1 MHSTLIGSLFDPEGL
16 HGARIDMSITNLLS
30 ITPWPVVSAFL
41 WAVVIIAALY
51 LARRT
56 AHHAIHDAM
65 AALSRG
71 LRLASH
77 AVTNGQ
83 LRLATRNREV
93 LLAAGREAKER
104 TIEREFTRVGESVRK
119 DLANYPALHRA
130 LSESITRIDEDHRT
144 AVEVPPEVP
153 GWAEAVEVVAKLE
166 TPRNASAEILGQI
179 HKAMV
184 KSSDEALDEY
194 RKSSGE
200 RHTLLRRMMPEWRL
214 VQETLGN
221 IGKTVE
227 SVQTRAVAIDRHM
240 KEYEDIVKGEDRA
253 VSILSSSSLVH
264 FFVAL
269 LVLAVAAGGS
279 AVNFTLIAR
288 PMAEM
293 VGGTNFIGGFRTAD
307 IAALVIIM
315 VEISMGLFLMESMR
329 ITRLFPVIGALPDKM
344 RVRMVWVSFTILLLM
359 ASVEAGLAYMRE
371 ILLQDELATSALLR
385 GGVDAAATAVNS
397 HLWITTAAQMG
408 MGFILPFALTFV
420 AIPLE
425 TFVHS
430 SRTVLGL
437 FGIGILR
444 ALALVFRVTSG
455 GARHLGSLF
464 QRIYDLPLFL
474 PLWVENRLAAARAAE
489 QAELEADVRQQME
502 VAPHVQEPFV
512 QAEAPA
518 PDAEREREPRRAGS
532 RGGRS

>member
-1 MHSTLIGSLFDPEGL
+1 
-16 HGARIDMSITNLLS
+16 MSITKLLS

-41 WAVVIIAALY
+41 WAVLIIGALY

-65 AALSRG
+65 ATLSRG
-71 LRLASH
+71 LRLAAQ
-77 AVTNGQ
+77 AVSNGQ
-83 LRLATRNREV
+83 LRLAERNREV
-93 LLAAGREAKER
+93 LLQSGREAKER
-104 TIEREFTRVGESVRK
+104 AIEREFTRVAESVRK
-119 DLANYPALHRA
+119 DLANYPGLHRA
-130 LSESITRIDEDHRT
+130 LSESITRIDEDHRN
-144 AVEVPPEVP
+144 AVEVPPAVP
-153 GWAEAVEVVAKLE
+153 GWVDAVDAVSKID
-166 TPRNASAEILGQI
+166 TRNTGAEIMGQI
-179 HKAMV
+179 HKALV
-184 KSSDEALDEY
+184 KSNEEALDEY

-200 RHTLLRRMMPEWRL
+200 RHALLRRMMPEWRL

-221 IGKTVE
+221 VGKTVE
-227 SVQTRAVAIDRHM
+227 SVLTRAVGIDRHM
-240 KEYEDIVKGEDRA
+240 QQYEDIVKGEDRA
-253 VSILSSSSLVH
+253 VSVLSSSSLVH
-264 FFVAL
+264 FFVSA
-269 LVLAVAAGGS
+269 LVLLVAAGGS

-329 ITRLFPVIGALPDKM
+329 ITRLFPVIGALPDKL
-344 RVRMVWVSFTILLLM
+344 RVRMIWVSFSILLLM

-371 ILLQDELATSALLR
+371 ILLQDELATNALLR
-385 GGVDAAATAVNS
+385 GGEDSAAAAVS
-397 HLWITTAAQMG
+397 GHLWITTAAQMG

-430 SRTVLGL
+430 LRTVVGL

-444 ALALVFRVTSG
+444 SVALVLRVTSG
-455 GARHLGSLF
+455 GARHLGALA
-464 QRIYDLPLFL
+464 QRLYDLPLFL
-474 PLWVENRLAAARAAE
+474 PLWVENRLAAARAADH
-489 QAELEADVRQQME
+489 AELEADLRAQME
-502 VAPHVQEPFV
+502 VADV
-512 QAEAPA
+512 QAPYVQTEAP
-518 PDAEREREPRRAGS
+518 PESHPEPRRAGG